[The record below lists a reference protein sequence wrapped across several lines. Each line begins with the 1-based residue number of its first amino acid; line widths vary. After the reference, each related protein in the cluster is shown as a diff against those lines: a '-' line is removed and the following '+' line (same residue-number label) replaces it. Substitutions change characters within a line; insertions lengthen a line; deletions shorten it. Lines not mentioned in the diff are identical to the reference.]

1 MLKGLTVG
9 YLLRQTHK
17 VKRGDVIVLHAAA
30 GGLGLMLSQWAKAL
44 GATVIGIVGNDGKI
58 ELAKKNGCKHVLVR
72 GRDDIAAAVKK
83 LTKGVGADVVYDSV
97 GKDTFFESLDCL
109 RRRGHM
115 VSFGNASG
123 PVAPFV
129 PAELAK
135 RGSLTL
141 TRPTLYDYT
150 ATRADLENLA
160 RETFAAVKRKWVKVA
175 INQRYKLADAAQAHR
190 DLESRKTIGATV
202 ILPS

>member
-1 MLKGLTVG
+1 ML
-9 YLLRQTHK
+9 
-17 VKRGDVIVLHAAA
+17 I
-30 GGLGLMLSQWAKAL
+30 
-44 GATVIGIVGNDGKI
+44 
-58 ELAKKNGCKHVLVR
+58 R
-72 GRDDIAAAVKK
+72 GRDDIVASVRK

-123 PVAPFV
+123 AVAPFA
-129 PAELAK
+129 PGELAK

-150 ATRADLENLA
+150 ATRRDLDAVA
-160 RETFAAVKRKWVKVA
+160 RETFAAVKKKWVKVQ
-175 INQRYKLADAAQAHR
+175 IYQRYKLEDAAQAQR
-190 DLESRKTIGATV
+190 DLESRKTTGATV
-202 ILPS
+202 ILPT